1 MVQRINPDDIEVFTL
16 TTHPPRTFFSSS
28 QGVVSGTLNVFA
40 RRSSYEKEV
49 HPLSIFTG
57 SFADQD
63 LDVIRQAIVDST
75 ASNKSGMLSTYFQL
89 VNSQSVS
96 SRKQQTVE
104 IIRFTPSAQFSSNS
118 TRKKVVMNNLMPY
131 YRTVYPE
138 AHFAFANY
146 NSLNFVTGSGLP
158 SDTALIYADNS
169 KQYAVTGAFSLD
181 FWINPRY
188 TNDYEGAGFKTGTIL
203 HRSSSFAISLASGSS
218 RDINGKVDG
227 FKLVLQLSHSAEVS
241 PSVAAA
247 GAFPSDLIFFSDD
260 NSLTRNTWH
269 HVTVRWGGQSYNNGS
284 GSFVIDG
291 TAAGTFVI
299 PSSSLADR
307 FSENCLFVGNFFAGK
322 SPEYFFTAEVASRDG
337 LTQLIGGTGQQP
349 ATSSLVHPLNAEV
362 HELKLYNR
370 YLSDDEITTLQTNGP
385 ASGSALLHDSLKFY
399 LPPFYTTESPY
410 RSFYSTHG
418 GVITT
423 PFYERDGTTKAPVNV
438 DVSFG
443 GYGHYLNLE
452 NYVRDF
458 ATGKY
463 ARLFHL
469 TASVLTASAT
479 TPTSFNDFLYA
490 TGSNLKRQMT
500 ILPNDNGNF
509 YPNFS
514 FMVPGPADYAVSGS
528 PFSVTQSFQAPYK
541 VASTQ
546 FVNDLGSVSPGFVT
560 LRDYLP
566 IGLFQ
571 VQGQTSTGSMLDTL
585 NGVSPDDLSLR
596 PSTAGRYTI
605 LQRTGDNSSNQV
617 VFFDISN
624 LYYGQKIQPG
634 SFVLRDTSFSGSYGK
649 MEFTIR
655 DDGEGNLYRSNTS
668 GSSPDWASL
677 GNIFYNEGIVVL
689 KHPALYFFGKDQF
702 EATFQGEQNTH
713 ILTFNLAKRSMM
725 ATSSSNPN
733 YMPVSASDNANDTD
747 QRFVYITGINLHD
760 DNLNVITRTS
770 LAQPIVARTSDKF
783 LFKVRMDF

>member
-1 MVQRINPDDIEVFTL
+1 MVQRVNPDDIEVFTL

-57 SFADQD
+57 SYVDQD

-75 ASNKSGMLSTYFQL
+75 ASNKAGMLSTYFQL
-89 VNSQSVS
+89 VNSQSQS
-96 SRKQQTVE
+96 ARKQQTVE
-104 IIRFTPSAQFSSNS
+104 VLRFVPSAQFSSNS
-118 TRKKVVMNNLMPY
+118 VRKKVVMNNLMPY
-131 YRTVYPE
+131 YRTVSPE
-138 AHFAFANY
+138 AHYAFANY
-146 NSLNFVTGSGLP
+146 HSLNFLTGSGLP
-158 SDTALIYADNS
+158 SNSALIYADNS

-188 TNDYEGAGFKTGTIL
+188 TNDYEGAGFKAGTIL
-203 HRSSSFAISLASGSS
+203 HRSSSFAISLLSGSS
-218 RDINGKVDG
+218 RDVNGRVDG
-227 FKLVLQLSHSAEVS
+227 FKLMLQLSHSAETA
-241 PSVAAA
+241 PSLAAA
-247 GAFPSDLIFFSDD
+247 GVAPNDLIFFSDD
-260 NSLTRNTWH
+260 NALTRNTWH

-284 GSFVIDG
+284 GSFVVDG
-291 TAAGTFVI
+291 TSAGTFVI

-307 FSENCLFVGNFFAGK
+307 FTNNCLFVGNYFAGK
-322 SPEYFFTAEVASRDG
+322 NPEYFFTTEVATRDG
-337 LTQLIGGTGQQP
+337 LTELIATTGQQP
-349 ATSSLVHPLNAEV
+349 VTTSLDHPLNAEV
-362 HELKLYNR
+362 HELKLYSR
-370 YLSDDEITTLQTNGP
+370 YLSNDEITTLQTNGP
-385 ASGSALLHDSLKFY
+385 ASGSALLHDSLRFY

-418 GVITT
+418 GVIAT
-423 PFYERDGTTKAPVNV
+423 PFYERDGTTKAPINV
-438 DVSFG
+438 DASFG

-452 NYVRDF
+452 NFVRDF
-458 ATGKY
+458 ATGEY
-463 ARLFHL
+463 ARLFNL
-469 TASVLTASAT
+469 TGSVITGTATA
-479 TPTSFNDFLYA
+479 PTSFNDYLYA

-514 FMVPGPADYAVSGS
+514 FMVPGAADYAVSGS

-541 VASTQ
+541 VTSSQ
-546 FVNDLGSVSPGFVT
+546 FVNDLGSVTPGFVT

-571 VQGQTSTGSMLDTL
+571 VPGETATGSLVSTL
-585 NGVSPDDLSLR
+585 NGISPDDLSLR
-596 PSTAGRYTI
+596 PSTSGRYTI

-624 LYYGQKIQPG
+624 LYYGMKILPG
-634 SFVLRDTSFSGSYGK
+634 SFSLRDTSFSGSFGK

-677 GNIFYNEGIVVL
+677 GNIFYNEGVVLL
-689 KHPALYFFGKDQF
+689 KHPSLYFFGKDQF
-702 EATFQGEQNTH
+702 EMTFQGEQNTH
-713 ILTFNLAKRSMM
+713 ILTFNLAKRSQM

-783 LFKVRMDF
+783 LFKVRVDF

>member
-1 MVQRINPDDIEVFTL
+1 
-16 TTHPPRTFFSSS
+16 
-28 QGVVSGTLNVFA
+28 
-40 RRSSYEKEV
+40 
-49 HPLSIFTG
+49 
-57 SFADQD
+57 
-63 LDVIRQAIVDST
+63 
-75 ASNKSGMLSTYFQL
+75 
-89 VNSQSVS
+89 
-96 SRKQQTVE
+96 
-104 IIRFTPSAQFSSNS
+104 
-118 TRKKVVMNNLMPY
+118 
-131 YRTVYPE
+131 
-138 AHFAFANY
+138 
-146 NSLNFVTGSGLP
+146 
-158 SDTALIYADNS
+158 
-169 KQYAVTGAFSLD
+169 
-181 FWINPRY
+181 
-188 TNDYEGAGFKTGTIL
+188 
-203 HRSSSFAISLASGSS
+203 
-218 RDINGKVDG
+218 
-227 FKLVLQLSHSAEVS
+227 
-241 PSVAAA
+241 
-247 GAFPSDLIFFSDD
+247 
-260 NSLTRNTWH
+260 
-269 HVTVRWGGQSYNNGS
+269 
-284 GSFVIDG
+284 
-291 TAAGTFVI
+291 
-299 PSSSLADR
+299 
-307 FSENCLFVGNFFAGK
+307 
-322 SPEYFFTAEVASRDG
+322 
-337 LTQLIGGTGQQP
+337 
-349 ATSSLVHPLNAEV
+349 
-362 HELKLYNR
+362 
-370 YLSDDEITTLQTNGP
+370 
-385 ASGSALLHDSLKFY
+385 
-399 LPPFYTTESPY
+399 
-410 RSFYSTHG
+410 
-418 GVITT
+418 
-423 PFYERDGTTKAPVNV
+423 
-438 DVSFG
+438 
-443 GYGHYLNLE
+443 
-452 NYVRDF
+452 
-458 ATGKY
+458 
-463 ARLFHL
+463 
-469 TASVLTASAT
+469 
-479 TPTSFNDFLYA
+479 
-490 TGSNLKRQMT
+490 MT

-760 DNLNVITRTS
+760 DNLNVIARTS